1 MLFPISP
8 FFTSPSMT
16 TKTKGVTVKDV
27 SASQFITE
35 YAAHLKRN
43 QWLKLPV
50 WVDLVKT
57 GVAKELS
64 PLDTD
69 WYYVR
74 AASVARKIYLRGG
87 LGVGHMRKIYGGN
100 KRRGPR
106 PERFQKASG
115 AILRHVVQQLEA
127 IGVVEKCTTGGR
139 KISQEGQRDLDRI
152 AGRAQKAANRA

>member
-1 MLFPISP
+1 
-8 FFTSPSMT
+8 MT
-16 TKTKGVTVKDV
+16 TKSKGVTVKDV
-27 SASQFITE
+27 AAANFITE

-43 QWLKLPV
+43 QWLKLPS
-50 WVDLVKT
+50 WLDLVKT

-64 PLDTD
+64 PLDPD

-74 AASVARKIYLRGG
+74 AASVARKIYLNGG
-87 LGVGHMRKIYGGN
+87 TGVGALRKKYGGN

-115 AILRHVVQQLEA
+115 GIIRHVLKQLEA
-127 IGVVEKCTTGGR
+127 IGVVEKAANGGR

-152 AGRAQKAANRA
+152 AARALKAANRA